1 MKLSFCITCYDGD
14 YILLERLLLALQKQ
28 TVAPDELIVYS
39 SGFDDEIF
47 LKTEHIKIA
56 GKNIEIKYINSLE
69 RTIQSIARNVCA
81 SFASGN
87 IIIFFD
93 VDDIPH
99 FQKIEITKNLFN
111 QHDPDFIVHSYSVKG
126 IDDSFID
133 QSKSIIKKDLVFS
146 PCNTNIYS
154 KSYDSMVHHAHIAVK
169 KKCFEKVKFN
179 ESYDFYRKEDGKFCQ
194 DLLTNK
200 FKGLY
205 IDEKL
210 VFYTN

>member
-1 MKLSFCITCYDGD
+1 M
-14 YILLERLLLALQKQ
+14 A
-28 TVAPDELIVYS
+28 
-39 SGFDDEIF
+39 
-47 LKTEHIKIA
+47 
-56 GKNIEIKYINSLE
+56 
-69 RTIQSIARNVCA
+69 
-81 SFASGN
+81 
-87 IIIFFD
+87 
-93 VDDIPH
+93 
-99 FQKIEITKNLFN
+99 IEITKNLFN

-154 KSYDSMVHHAHIAVK
+154 KSYDTMVHHAHIAVK

>member
-93 VDDIPH
+93 VDDKPH
-99 FQKIEITKNLFN
+99 YQKIEITKNLFN
-111 QHDPDFIVHSYSVKG
+111 QQNNHRRYGTRKRSRKASFSRGPCHAYAHRETRPVHA
-126 IDDSFID
+126 
-133 QSKSIIKKDLVFS
+133 QA
-146 PCNTNIYS
+146 P
-154 KSYDSMVHHAHIAVK
+154 
-169 KKCFEKVKFN
+169 
-179 ESYDFYRKEDGKFCQ
+179 
-194 DLLTNK
+194 
-200 FKGLY
+200 
-205 IDEKL
+205 
-210 VFYTN
+210 

>member
-1 MKLSFCITCYDGD
+1 MN
-14 YILLERLLLALQKQ
+14 E
-28 TVAPDELIVYS
+28 
-39 SGFDDEIF
+39 EIDVEE
-47 LKTEHIKIA
+47 KKATAEEKIYA
-56 GKNIEIKYINSLE
+56 TIE
-69 RTIQSIARNVCA
+69 
-81 SFASGN
+81 
-87 IIIFFD
+87 D
-93 VDDIPH
+93 

-154 KSYDSMVHHAHIAVK
+154 KSYDTMVHHAHIAVK

>member
-14 YILLERLLLALQKQ
+14 YILLDRLLLALQKQ

-39 SGFDDEIF
+39 SGFDDEFF
-47 LKTEHIKIA
+47 LKTEHVKIA

-87 IIIFFD
+87 IIVFFD

-99 FQKIEITKNLFN
+99 FQKIEITKNLFD

-126 IDDSFID
+126 IDDIFID

-146 PCNTNIYS
+146 LCNTNIYS

-179 ESYDFYRKEDGKFCQ
+179 ESYEFYRKEDGKFCQ